1 MSAAPMISILLPVRG
16 EAAFLAQA
24 IDSLRA
30 QSFTD
35 WEALVCAVDGA
46 RLPAFD
52 DPRLRVV
59 DTGATTDA
67 AALALASG
75 DARGAFLCVVDGDD
89 QLEPQAFAALL
100 AAFDAQPAAGMA
112 YSRHVLIDAGGNV
125 IAPGPLCELPYSPQ
139 ALLLDF
145 MTGPLQLIRR
155 EAYLAAGGLDA
166 SYVDAADYDLCL
178 RLSETCNI
186 VHVPLPLYRK
196 RMHPRSPA
204 LLRWVEQ
211 IEDRYRAFVA
221 AVHRRGLDAHYDYAL
236 EIDSWHILQPLRP
249 FGGAGNWR

>member
-1 MSAAPMISILLPVRG
+1 MSAAPMFSVLLPVRG

-35 WEALVCAVDGA
+35 WEALVCTVDGA
-46 RLPAFD
+46 PLPAFE
-52 DPRLRVV
+52 DPRLRIV
-59 DTGATTDA
+59 DTYASTEA
-67 AALALASG
+67 AALAVAAG
-75 DARGAFLCVVDGDD
+75 YARGSFLCVLDGDD

-100 AAFDAQPAAGMA
+100 AAFDAEPGAGMA

-145 MTGPLQLIRR
+145 MTGPLQLMRR
-155 EAYLAAGGLDA
+155 EAYLAAGGLDGT
-166 SYVDAADYDLCL
+166 YVDAADYDLCL
-178 RLSETCNI
+178 RLSETCSI
-186 VHVPLPLYRK
+186 VHVPLPLYRR

-221 AVHRRGLDAHYDYAL
+221 AVQRRGLDAHYDCAL